1 MTLGDLLCLMLPLA
15 ATLVA
20 VGVAVFLRPDM
31 LAVSTS
37 LSHVADTEQS
47 LNGSRAA
54 GQNKTAQLD
63 KELKP
68 VAWIDG
74 EMVTTL

>member
-1 MTLGDLLCLMLPLA
+1 MTLGDLLCLMLPLV
-15 ATLVA
+15 ATIVA
-20 VGVAVFLRPDM
+20 VGVTVFLRPDM

-47 LNGSRAA
+47 LNGSWAA
-54 GQNKTAQLD
+54 EQNKTGQSD

-68 VAWIDG
+68 VAWVDG
-74 EMVTTL
+74 EMVTL